1 MAFGL
6 SHIEGIDDLK
16 KNSFGGQVGGY
27 LVGVGPRENETKGSE
42 DSDFQFFFYKRK
54 VRNRGVAERES
65 VFTSNV
71 NVGQIRAYL

>member
-1 MAFGL
+1 M
-6 SHIEGIDDLK
+6 EGIDDLK

-27 LVGVGPRENETKGSE
+27 LVGVGPRENGTKGSE
-42 DSDFQFFFYKRK
+42 DSDFQVFFFYKRK

-65 VFTSNV
+65 VFTSNF